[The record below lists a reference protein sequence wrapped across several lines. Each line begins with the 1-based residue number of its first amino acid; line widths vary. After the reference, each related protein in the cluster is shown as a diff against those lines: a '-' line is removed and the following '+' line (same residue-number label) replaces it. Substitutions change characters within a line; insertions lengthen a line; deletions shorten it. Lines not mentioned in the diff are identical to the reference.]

1 MKLPF
6 PAAILLLTACAAAPQ
21 NGNTPA
27 AETASAETAVPYPA
41 PDLQSQ
47 IDSLGTE
54 IARLNGQIE
63 ALQTRIKR
71 LEHPNRRAAPV
82 RTAEAAPSAAALP
95 APDPLATARKQYRSG
110 NYAAAARLLQAS
122 ESGGSG
128 SPADRQG
135 MHLLLQS
142 HQKLGN
148 CQSVINIGNRYVSR
162 FRNSPEA
169 ADTLFAVGQCQWN
182 IQQRDVARDT
192 WRKLMRLYPA
202 SAAAKKAAQ
211 HADKY

>member
-1 MKLPF
+1 
-6 PAAILLLTACAAAPQ
+6 
-21 NGNTPA
+21 
-27 AETASAETAVPYPA
+27 
-41 PDLQSQ
+41 
-47 IDSLGTE
+47 
-54 IARLNGQIE
+54 
-63 ALQTRIKR
+63 
-71 LEHPNRRAAPV
+71 
-82 RTAEAAPSAAALP
+82 
-95 APDPLATARKQYRSG
+95 
-110 NYAAAARLLQAS
+110 
-122 ESGGSG
+122 
-128 SPADRQG
+128 